1 MPERPWYR
9 EPAAFFAEAGY
20 VEQPAA
26 GGEVAVRPAIH
37 PPNYAPGAVLP
48 EVRTGRDGVVHY
60 AYMPTPVPQ
69 GLDVRSQRM
78 VGCGVMAFG
87 VGAGTALVEAGSYV
101 MFAGMA
107 LATHAIIGV
116 AAMFVSGAIA
126 VVALHMGGGV
136 RIGSFHQGDNST
148 FSAGNRR

>member
-9 EPAAFFAEAGY
+9 EPAAFFAEDAFE
-20 VEQPAA
+20 EQPAA
-26 GGEVAVRPAIH
+26 SAEVAVRPAVH

-48 EVRTGRDGVVHY
+48 EVRTGRDGVVQY

-78 VGCGVMAFG
+78 AACGVMAFG
-87 VGAGTALVEAGSYV
+87 VGAGTALVEVGSYV

-116 AAMFVSGAIA
+116 AAAFVSLA
-126 VVALHMGGGV
+126 VSLVALKTMGGV
-136 RIGSFHQGDNST
+136 KIGHFHQGDNST
-148 FSAGNRR
+148 FSAGNQR

>member
-1 MPERPWYR
+1 MSERPWYR
-9 EPAAFFAEAGY
+9 EPSAFFAEAAFE
-20 VEQPAA
+20 EQPVAHA
-26 GGEVAVRPAIH
+26 EVAVRPTIH
-37 PPNYAPGAVLP
+37 PPNYMPGAVLP
-48 EVRTGRDGVVHY
+48 EVRMGRDGVPQY

-87 VGAGTALVEAGSYV
+87 VGAGTALVEVGSYV

-116 AAMFVSGAIA
+116 AAMFAFAAIS
-126 VVALHMGGGV
+126 VVVLRTSGGV
-136 RIGSFHQGDNST
+136 RIGHFHQGDNSS
-148 FSAGNRR
+148 FSAGNQR